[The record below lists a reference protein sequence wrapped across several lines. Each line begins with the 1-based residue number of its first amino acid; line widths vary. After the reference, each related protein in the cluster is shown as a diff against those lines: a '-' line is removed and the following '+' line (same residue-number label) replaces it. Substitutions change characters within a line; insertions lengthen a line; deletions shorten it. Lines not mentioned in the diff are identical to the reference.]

1 MSVVGVPPPHPRR
14 LQRAL
19 PKSEITSQRGG
30 EVAGVGGV
38 KARGGEKPDEP
49 RGVLTPEV
57 GHNPPVSGCFT
68 RDLGFFRD
76 GAGEFTG
83 PTWGI
88 YEAHLGNLRDPLGES
103 TRPTWGIYEA
113 QPGIQLPG
121 VGGKPPLV
129 GLC

>member
-1 MSVVGVPPPHPRR
+1 MSDLG
-14 LQRAL
+14 
-19 PKSEITSQRGG
+19 RGG

-88 YEAHLGNLRDPLGES
+88 YGTHLGNLRDPLGEF
-103 TRPTWGIYEA
+103 TRPTWGIYGPHLGNLRDPIVFYFWEA
-113 QPGIQLPG
+113 DACEKRLAWP
-121 VGGKPPLV
+121 KY
-129 GLC
+129 CS

>member
-1 MSVVGVPPPHPRR
+1 MSDLG
-14 LQRAL
+14 
-19 PKSEITSQRGG
+19 RGG